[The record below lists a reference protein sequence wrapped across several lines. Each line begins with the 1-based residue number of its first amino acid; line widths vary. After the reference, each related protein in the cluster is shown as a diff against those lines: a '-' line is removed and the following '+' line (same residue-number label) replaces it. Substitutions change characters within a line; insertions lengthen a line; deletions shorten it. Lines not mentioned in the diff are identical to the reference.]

1 MLQVESAAELVGT
14 LGSAEAGE
22 EEDAAVSEQD
32 GGHRAGA
39 RDDKALE
46 VDREVG
52 GGGDPGGDET
62 VACLNHCNFVVGKQA
77 FLRPLHS
84 LLALVLQNRQDDDYE
99 CFATTDEVTQP
110 ECSLPAVQGGHYGGP
125 RRQSDAKVRSCC

>member
-1 MLQVESAAELVGT
+1 VLQVESAAEPVGT

-22 EEDAAVSEQD
+22 EEDAAVSEQE

-62 VACLNHCNFVVGKQA
+62 VACLNHCNFFGRQA
-77 FLRPLHS
+77 GLPQTPAFAPCPC
-84 LLALVLQNRQDDDYE
+84 LAEPTR
-99 CFATTDEVTQP
+99 
-110 ECSLPAVQGGHYGGP
+110 
-125 RRQSDAKVRSCC
+125 